1 MLYIYVIIFKEIVFI
16 LSYILN
22 AMING
27 GNQINE
33 DQIPKLEGSLSGETA
48 GSVSYRQINLG
59 GVKIVI
65 LYFDGY
71 ENDTTTNQT
80 IDFPIAYDNAPTVVV
95 GNSTLPALSASA
107 TALTITAPDATT
119 TYTGTAVVIGS

>member
-1 MLYIYVIIFKEIVFI
+1 
-16 LSYILN
+16 
-22 AMING
+22 MIG

-33 DQIPKLEGSLSGETA
+33 NQIPRTEGSLAGETA

-71 ENDTTTNQT
+71 ENDTTTNQSIT
-80 IDFPIAYDNAPTVVV
+80 FPIAFVNAPTVEV
-95 GNSTLPALSASA
+95 GNSTLPTLSAS
-107 TALTITAPDATT
+107 TTTLTITAPDATT
-119 TYTGTAVVIGS
+119 VYSGTAVVIGI

>member
-1 MLYIYVIIFKEIVFI
+1 
-16 LSYILN
+16 
-22 AMING
+22 MIG

-33 DQIPKLEGSLSGETA
+33 NQIPRTEGSLAGETA

-71 ENDTTTNQT
+71 ENDTTTNQS
-80 IDFPIAYDNAPTVVV
+80 IDFPIAYENAPTVEV
-95 GNSTLPALSASA
+95 GNSTLPTLSAS
-107 TALTITAPDATT
+107 TTTLTITAPDATT
-119 TYTGTAVVIGS
+119 VYSGTAVVIGV

>member
-1 MLYIYVIIFKEIVFI
+1 
-16 LSYILN
+16 
-22 AMING
+22 MIG

-33 DQIPKLEGSLSGETA
+33 NQIPRTEGSLAGETA

-71 ENDTTTNQT
+71 ENDTTTNKSIT
-80 IDFPIAYDNAPTVVV
+80 FPIAFVNAPTVEV
-95 GNSTLPALSASA
+95 GNSTLPTLSAS
-107 TALTITAPDATT
+107 TTTLTITAPDATT
-119 TYTGTAVVIGS
+119 VYSGTAVVIGV